1 MLQLTVNSFSTVDST
16 TFVLYKSHFSVCTF
30 DHIPMLKY
38 AVEGLNTVITSSYLV
53 GCSIM
58 FSSIMCQIKPRLAPY
73 RGLILGSPPSPG
85 QRRSTRICGNAGR
98 KRPSVCLA
106 NHRAE
111 RDSGIKA
118 RDCKVLA
125 EHNNLTKNHLI
136 FKVSKLIPNFC
147 FLSNHRGSFPRRG
160 PPESH
165 SLWRIIYFR
174 QILRYSIHMCSSML
188 SLKVF
193 VYSEWHSTYIQRTKT
208 SDHSSIGRLQQVKDY
223 RKL

>member
-1 MLQLTVNSFSTVDST
+1 M
-16 TFVLYKSHFSVCTF
+16 
-30 DHIPMLKY
+30 PMPKY

-58 FSSIMCQIKPRLAPY
+58 FSSIMCQIKPRLASY
-73 RGLILGSPPSPG
+73 RGLIQGVTPPFPG
-85 QRRSTRICGNAGR
+85 RRRSTRICGNSGR
-98 KRPSVCLA
+98 RRPSVCLV

-111 RDSGIKA
+111 RDCGTKA
-118 RDCKVLA
+118 RDFKVLA

-136 FKVSKLIPNFC
+136 FKVSKLIPNFS
-147 FLSNHRGSFPRRG
+147 FLSNHGGSFPRRG

-165 SLWRIIYFR
+165 SLWRIIYCR

-188 SLKVF
+188 SLKVV

-208 SDHSSIGRLQQVKDY
+208 SDHTSIGRLQEVKDY